1 MSRPLPIALVQ
12 APSLADP
19 LAADALD
26 RFEAD
31 VTSVLRRFP
40 QTRLVVHPEL
50 HTTDPTGLT
59 EADAGRLAEPLDGP
73 RVTRLREVAAR
84 AGVWLVPGSVLEAG
98 AGGAVHNTALLLSPT
113 GDLHASY
120 RKIFPWRP
128 YEPTTPGGEFVVA
141 DLDGIGRVGL
151 AICYDSWF
159 PEHARQLAWLGAE
172 VIVTVVMTTSS
183 DRAQE
188 LVLTRANAIANQVH
202 VVAVNTAGPAGTGRS
217 LVVDPEGRVRVDS
230 PDAMPCVLVDVLD
243 LDDVP
248 RVRRFGT
255 AGLNRLWDQFAE
267 GDAPLEL
274 PAYGGRMDPATWRPA
289 AGPAGGEPYSG
300 G

>member
-12 APSLADP
+12 TPSLSDP
-19 LAADALD
+19 TAPDALD
-26 RFEAD
+26 RFEDD
-31 VTSVLRRFP
+31 VASVLRRYP

-50 HTTDPTGLT
+50 HLTDVPAARHA
-59 EADAGRLAEPLDGP
+59 EVAEPLDGP
-73 RVTRLREVAAR
+73 RVTRLREIAAR
-84 AGVWLVPGSVLEAG
+84 HDVWLVPGSVLEAG
-98 AGGAVHNTALLLSPT
+98 DDGAVHNTALLLSPS
-113 GDLHASY
+113 GDLTASY

-128 YEPTTPGGEFVVA
+128 NETTAPGGEFVVA

-151 AICYDSWF
+151 AICYDTWF

-172 VIVTVVMTTSS
+172 LVVTVVMTTSS

-202 VVAVNTAGPAGTGRS
+202 VVAVNTAGPHGTGRS
-217 LVVDPEGRVRVDS
+217 LVVDPEGRVRVES
-230 PDAMPCVLVDVLD
+230 PDATPCVLVDVLD

-255 AGLNRLWDQFAE
+255 AGLNRLWEQFGE
-267 GDAPLEL
+267 DDAPLAL
-274 PAYGGRMDPATWRPA
+274 PAYDGRIDPARWHPRDDRT
-289 AGPAGGEPYSG
+289 
-300 G
+300 